1 MYGYLVYL
9 QYTNFVSY
17 LDALGVSEE
26 DLREKVDLIV
36 SQAESSFDS
45 GNNQESWSLYGD
57 AQELYM
63 KYNRI
68 HMSRGK
74 KLMTLGRLDE
84 ARANFNE
91 AHSINPDDFLTNM
104 LLAETYFRMNRI
116 SFALDYFQVAHRLDP
131 DDAETTGWIAK
142 IQALQRIDNAYF
154 KQSPKT
160 SYTY

>member
-1 MYGYLVYL
+1 MRGLKFLTNVPVTFDAMYGYLVYL

-68 HMSRGK
+68 HISRGK
-74 KLMTLGRLDE
+74 
-84 ARANFNE
+84 
-91 AHSINPDDFLTNM
+91 S
-104 LLAETYFRMNRI
+104 
-116 SFALDYFQVAHRLDP
+116 
-131 DDAETTGWIAK
+131 
-142 IQALQRIDNAYF
+142 
-154 KQSPKT
+154 
-160 SYTY
+160 